1 MTDAIDVLGI
11 DHVQLAMPRGGE
23 EEARAFY
30 AGVLGLR
37 EVAKPAAL
45 RDRGGC
51 WFAAP
56 GVALHLGVDANFVAA
71 GKAHPALVVWDLRAA
86 REALTS
92 HGVAIVEDDADI
104 GVARCYVSDPFGNRL
119 ELVDARDAA
128 FTSRGER

>member
-1 MTDAIDVLGI
+1 VSDAIDVLGI
-11 DHVQLAMPRGGE
+11 DHVQLAMPAGGE

-37 EVAKPAAL
+37 EVGKPAAL

-56 GVALHLGVDANFVAA
+56 GVALHLGVDPSFVAA
-71 GKAHPALVVWDLRAA
+71 AKADPALVVWNLRSA
-86 REALTS
+86 REALGS
-92 HGVAIVEDDADI
+92 LGVAVVEDDAAI

-119 ELVDARDAA
+119 ELVDARDAG